1 VIGEAHVADGPQPQI
16 EVTGSRLTEAS
27 TGETSGTVRNRSNM
41 TQQHLVVYV
50 TARRAGRI
58 EAAGRAILAEVA
70 PGAAAPF
77 QAFLVGS
84 AAGASLQAEAP
95 ATTFG

>member
-1 VIGEAHVADGPQPQI
+1 MVH
-16 EVTGSRLTEAS
+16 
-27 TGETSGTVRNRSNM
+27 NRSKVA
-41 TQQHLVVYV
+41 QQKLVVYV

-58 EAAGRAILAEVA
+58 VAAGRAILPEVA
-70 PGAAAPF
+70 AGASVPF

-84 AAGASLQAEAP
+84 AAGTQLQASAP